1 MYTDVIWQSEARVEH
16 HQRTDDGHWLLRDVV
31 GIDEVLDL
39 SSLELQLPLS
49 EVYHKVAFD

>member
-49 EVYHKVAFD
+49 EVYHKVSFD